1 LYSFEVDVAAV
12 LEAFDDADF
21 EPDDF
26 ALAEV
31 LLAPAALGV
40 PLAAALAAAVGSV
53 GAAFTAPG
61 VGDPF
66 HCHSLSYSVQELPTI
81 ALPYGAVSLMTAP
94 SLSTSL
100 ACPPLLL
107 SVSFVSDA

>member
-1 LYSFEVDVAAV
+1 MDVAAA
-12 LEAFDDADF
+12 LGAFDDVDF
-21 EPDDF
+21 ELDDF

-31 LLAPAALGV
+31 LLVPAALGV

-61 VGDPF
+61 VGDPL
-66 HCHSLSYSVQELPTI
+66 HCHSLSYSVQELPAI
-81 ALPYGAVSLMTAP
+81 ALPYDAVSLMTAP
-94 SLSTSL
+94 SVSTNL

-107 SVSFVSDA
+107 SVSFVSGA